1 MKKYI
6 SSCLA
11 ICCLSSAIYAN
22 DVKYNAQKIADI
34 FYQLNADPKN
44 PKVKVN
50 HAKGFCAMG
59 LLSQHN
65 LLIKKLMCLY

>member
-22 DVKYNAQKIADI
+22 DVKYNAQKNSGY
-34 FYQLNADPKN
+34 F
-44 PKVKVN
+44 
-50 HAKGFCAMG
+50 
-59 LLSQHN
+59 LSTQ
-65 LLIKKLMCLY
+65 CGS